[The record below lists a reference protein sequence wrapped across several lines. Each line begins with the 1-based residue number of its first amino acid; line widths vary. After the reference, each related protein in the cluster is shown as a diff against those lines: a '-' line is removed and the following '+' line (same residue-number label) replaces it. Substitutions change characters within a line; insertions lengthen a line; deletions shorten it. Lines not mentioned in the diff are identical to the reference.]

1 MQKKCIF
8 VLPSKSKKYFIM
20 EQRNNKQDLIIFEI
34 ENLLNKMSNQVN
46 FLIRKEMTM
55 NQLDVDLLMENTRKL
70 YDTICSIELGIE
82 NSRDVTPVAPEELG
96 IDEPE
101 EFEAEEEMDF
111 EEESE
116 VEEEIEFE
124 EESEVEEGFEEPE
137 VEEEMDFEE
146 ESEVEEEFEEPE
158 AEEEIEFEEESEV
171 EEKFEEPEAEE
182 EMEFE
187 EESEIVEENTES
199 VEEHKESADMIWDFT
214 IEDSDTDSDTDT
226 ELMDSSIDRLID
238 SATDSFPTSN
248 LVPENDVD
256 DDKKDIVPSPITNIY
271 SAQSEEDSGIRT
283 YKIVRENAPTLGD
296 VLEQVEDN
304 SLAARLQ
311 RKPVADLI
319 SAIGINDKFLF
330 LNELFGGSM
339 EKYNK
344 SIRLLN
350 SFSTLLG
357 AKTYMSELQIE
368 FQWDCNSDAYKKLAD
383 LVERRFI
390 SIHNA

>member
-1 MQKKCIF
+1 
-8 VLPSKSKKYFIM
+8 M

-70 YDTICSIELGIE
+70 YDTICSVELGVR
-82 NSRDVTPVAPEELG
+82 SEELG
-96 IDEPE
+96 VRSEELGVDFDDNTDTDTDDNTDSELIDSSTDRLI
-101 EFEAEEEMDF
+101 DF
-111 EEESE
+111 
-116 VEEEIEFE
+116 VPVPVPVPEEEIEEIE
-124 EESEVEEGFEEPE
+124 EELIP
-137 VEEEMDFEE
+137 
-146 ESEVEEEFEEPE
+146 
-158 AEEEIEFEEESEV
+158 
-171 EEKFEEPEAEE
+171 
-182 EMEFE
+182 
-187 EESEIVEENTES
+187 EENPIPE
-199 VEEHKESADMIWDFT
+199 KEADMVWDFT
-214 IEDSDTDSDTDT
+214 IDNEESGVRSQELGVNDEEDADTDADSELIDSSTDRLIDSDADTDSDTNT
-226 ELMDSSIDRLID
+226 ELIDSSTDRLID
-238 SATDSFPTSN
+238 SVP
-248 LVPENDVD
+248 VPEE
-256 DDKKDIVPSPITNIY
+256 KSVPE
-271 SAQSEEDSGIRT
+271 EEDSGIRT
-283 YKIVRENAPTLGD
+283 YKIVRENVHTLGD
-296 VLEQVEDN
+296 VLEKTEDN

-311 RKPVADLI
+311 RKPVSDLI

-344 SIRLLN
+344 SIRSLN

-390 SIHNA
+390 

>member
-1 MQKKCIF
+1 
-8 VLPSKSKKYFIM
+8 M

-82 NSRDVTPVAPEELG
+82 NSRDVTPVVSEELG

-116 VEEEIEFE
+116 VEEEF
-124 EESEVEEGFEEPE
+124 EESEA
-137 VEEEMDFEE
+137 EEEIEFEE

-171 EEKFEEPEAEE
+171 EEEFEEFEAEE
-182 EMEFE
+182 EMDFE
-187 EESEIVEENTES
+187 EESEVEEENTEA

-214 IEDSDTDSDTDT
+214 IEDKDTDSDT
-226 ELMDSSIDRLID
+226 ELMDSSTDRLID
-238 SATDSFPTSN
+238 STTDSFPTPN

-256 DDKKDIVPSPITNIY
+256 EDKKDIVPSPITNIY

>member
-1 MQKKCIF
+1 
-8 VLPSKSKKYFIM
+8 M

-82 NSRDVTPVAPEELG
+82 NSSDVIPVASDELG

-101 EFEAEEEMDF
+101 EFEAEEEMD
-111 EEESE
+111 
-116 VEEEIEFE
+116 FE

-158 AEEEIEFEEESEV
+158 AEEEIEFEEESE
-171 EEKFEEPEAEE
+171 
-182 EMEFE
+182 
-187 EESEIVEENTES
+187 IVEENTES

-214 IEDSDTDSDTDT
+214 IEDKDTDS
-226 ELMDSSIDRLID
+226 ELMDSSTDRLID

-256 DDKKDIVPSPITNIY
+256 EDKKDIVPSPITNIY